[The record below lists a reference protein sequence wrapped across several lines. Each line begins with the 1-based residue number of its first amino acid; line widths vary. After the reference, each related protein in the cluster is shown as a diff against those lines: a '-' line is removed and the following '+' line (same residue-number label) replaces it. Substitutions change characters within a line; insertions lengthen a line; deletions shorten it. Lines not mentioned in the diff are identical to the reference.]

1 MIEFNAQEGGRYTYV
16 DDIVNLQDLA
26 LSYSAL
32 FSECDNFVV
41 SGCEVSGTSIS
52 AGYVYINGKLR
63 YFSGATGIKNWPQ
76 YIYESNRIENVSYA
90 TGADRVGRKVYGCA
104 IAAKIPTT
112 LDAITGK
119 IPSSLLVKESGTV
132 TFKEAFIGKYALLL
146 NSTNQSVAGTVTL
159 ADLVTQTLKAESETI
174 QSGNYVARKYYQGA
188 NLIYESQAAD
198 ANYKMTVEG
207 GVGFRF
213 YINDVLIM
221 TIGKDNVEFATRIS
235 KTSSGATE
243 LGSLVINN
251 GNLFNS
257 TAAVDDATVDINV
270 IGHNGTNAYFRT
282 TNIGD
287 GKGGVVLSVVGS
299 SHQINGNGL
308 LHLTSDTHEG
318 IVLKSTYAK
327 TENSLQKLLVWKDK
341 DNETIGYVGYNS
353 STDQMLRIANNIA
366 SIELTG
372 AEFVNIGPAIQENG
386 TLLSKK
392 YVLSEKLSELV
403 KDKAEAAKVYS
414 KTDANNKFATKDN
427 GFTQFITEENTAEK
441 LRSDIGAGSADDVA
455 NCVKKTEFL
464 ADMATTTKDKKRI
477 CDNIGAAFVGDFQEK
492 LTDTGW
498 QQCSDQ
504 PRLYVRQI
512 GHIVSIQ
519 GTIETAHEGVAF
531 TIPNSIDAPT
541 HAVYQSVSFSNYQ
554 NWSCQIEADTRLCK
568 VIYCNGSC
576 YKDTSFSMTYM
587 V

>member
-1 MIEFNAQEGGRYTYV
+1 MIEFDAQEGGRYTYV

-26 LSYSAL
+26 LSFSAL
-32 FSECDNFVV
+32 FNECDNFVV

-119 IPSSLLVKESGTV
+119 IPSALLVKESGTV

-188 NLIYESQAAD
+188 NLVYESQTVD
-198 ANYKMTVEG
+198 ANYKMTAEN

-213 YINDVLIM
+213 YINGVLVM
-221 TIGKDNVEFATRIS
+221 TIGENSVEFATRIS
-235 KTSSGATE
+235 KPSSGATE
-243 LGSLVINN
+243 LGSIVVNN
-251 GNLFNS
+251 GNIYNS
-257 TAAVDDATVDINV
+257 TAAVDGAAIDINV
-270 IGHNGTNAYFRT
+270 IGHSGTKDYFRT

-287 GKGGVVLSVVGS
+287 GKGGVVLSVIGS

-318 IVLKSTYAK
+318 IILKSTYAK
-327 TENSLQKLLVWKDK
+327 TENTLQKLLVWKDK
-341 DNETIGYVGYNS
+341 DNETIGYAGYNS
-353 STDQMLRIANNIA
+353 GTDQMFRIVNNIA

-372 AEFVNIGPAIQENG
+372 VEFVNIGPAIQENG
-386 TLLSKK
+386 VLLSEK
-392 YVLSEKLSELV
+392 YVLSKKLTELV
-403 KDKAEAAKVYS
+403 KNKAETKNTYS
-414 KTDANNKFATKDN
+414 KTDVDNNFASKVN
-427 GFTQFITEENTAEK
+427 GFTQFITEDNTVEK
-441 LRSDIGAGSADDVA
+441 LRSDIGAGSADDVKK
-455 NCVKKTEFL
+455 CVKKAQFL
-464 ADMATTTKDKKRI
+464 ADMAVTAEDKKRI
-477 CDNIGAAFVGDFQEK
+477 CNNIGAAFIGDFQTRLK
-492 LTDTGW
+492 DTGW
-498 QQCSDQ
+498 QQCGDQ
-504 PRLYVRQI
+504 PKLYVRQI
-512 GHIVSIQ
+512 GNIVSIQ
-519 GTIETAHEGVAF
+519 GTIQTAHEGVAF

-554 NWSCQIEADTRLCK
+554 NWSCQIEAGTRLCK

>member
-1 MIEFNAQEGGRYTYV
+1 MIEFDAQEGGRYTYV

-26 LSYSAL
+26 LSFSAL
-32 FSECDNFVV
+32 FNECDNFVV

-63 YFSGATGIKNWPQ
+63 YFSGATGINNWPQ

-104 IAAKIPTT
+104 IAAKTPTT

-159 ADLVTQTLKAESETI
+159 ADLVTQTLKTESETI

-188 NLIYESQAAD
+188 NLVYESQTVD
-198 ANYKMTVEG
+198 TNYKMTAEN

-213 YINDVLIM
+213 YINGVLVM
-221 TIGKDNVEFATRIS
+221 TIGKDNVEFATRVS
-235 KTSSGATE
+235 NSSSGVTE
-243 LGSLVINN
+243 LGSVVVNN
-251 GNLFNS
+251 GNIYNS
-257 TAAVDDATVDINV
+257 TAAVDNATLDINV
-270 IGHNGTNAYFRT
+270 VGHNGTNDYFRT

-287 GKGGVVLSVVGS
+287 GKGNIILSVIGS

-327 TENSLQKLLVWKDK
+327 TENTLQKLLVWKDK
-341 DNETIGYVGYNS
+341 DDETIGYAGYNS
-353 STDQMLRIANNIA
+353 STDQVFRIANNIA

-372 AEFVNIGPAIQENG
+372 VEFVNIGPAIQENG
-386 TLLSKK
+386 MLLSEK
-392 YVLSEKLSELV
+392 YVLSSQLTELV
-403 KDKAEAAKVYS
+403 KDKAETKNTYS
-414 KTDANNKFATKDN
+414 KTDVNDKFASKAN
-427 GFTQFITEENTAEK
+427 GFTQFITEDNTADK
-441 LRSDIGAGSADDVA
+441 LRSDIGAGSADDVEK
-455 NCVKKTEFL
+455 CVRKDQFL
-464 ADMATTTKDKKRI
+464 ADMVITAEDKKKV
-477 CDNIGAAFVGDFQEK
+477 CDNIGAAFIGDFQTK

-504 PRLYVRQI
+504 PKLYVRQI
-512 GHIVSIQ
+512 GNIVSIQ
-519 GTIETAHEGVAF
+519 GMIQTVHEGVAF
-531 TIPNSIDAPT
+531 TIPNIIDAPT
-541 HAVYQSVSFSNYQ
+541 HAVYQSVSFSNHK
-554 NWSCQIEADTRLCK
+554 NWSCQIDADSRLCT

-576 YKDTSFSMTYM
+576 YNDTSFSMTYM